1 MTSSCPHCGTHIGS
15 IADAKDTI
23 IGPAPA
29 PQRRDS
35 EQPSGLEQP
44 SGANPVSPHLDSGKD
59 DLDSNKDDLDLSTKQ
74 NRTQLKRLIC
84 KCPCYGGTG
93 GFAKYLSFRQYLCVG
108 YLGAAKPGRP
118 WQALDR
124 TTTKMHDAIF
134 RTGEVSVDDLFAS
147 RLLGLSS
154 LNICFK
160 TVFQA
165 IGAIVYDMEWTND
178 DDELEF
184 ENAEALADAKHTI
197 NPNFK
202 LGYDGCQAVLEHML
216 LTDYGYPGFPVFRH
230 SKGSSLSSQDS
241 IDSSLSSLSS
251 QDSIDPS
258 LSSRELDALWSFER
272 FSGFL
277 AATAWRWRQGHAI
290 PDQRAWDLIER
301 VLDGSGHWSR
311 GYFTW
316 DAAIMCTSNPSRF
329 IAPSRL
335 FREHRCSQTAPE
347 KTGKLWLTLL
357 SSLLLPLSSQAR

>member
-23 IGPAPA
+23 ISPVPA
-29 PQRRDS
+29 PQQRDS
-35 EQPSGLEQP
+35 EQPSGSQQP

-74 NRTQLKRLIC
+74 SRIQLKRLIC

-108 YLGAAKPGRP
+108 YLGSAKPGRP
-118 WQALDR
+118 WETLDR
-124 TTTKMHDAIF
+124 TTTKMYDAICC
-134 RTGEVSVDDLFAS
+134 TGAVSVKNLFAS

-154 LNICFK
+154 LYISCE

-178 DDELEF
+178 DGELVF
-184 ENAEALADAKHTI
+184 QNAEALADAKHTI
-197 NPNFK
+197 SPNFK

-216 LTDYGYPGFPVFRH
+216 LIDYGYPGVPVFRQ
-230 SKGSSLSSQDS
+230 STGSSLSSQ
-241 IDSSLSSLSS
+241 
-251 QDSIDPS
+251 
-258 LSSRELDALWSFER
+258 ELDLWSFER

-277 AATAWRWRQGHAI
+277 VATAWRWKQGHAI
-290 PDQRAWDLIER
+290 PDQEAWDLIER
-301 VLDGSGHWSR
+301 VLDGSGHWSKD
-311 GYFTW
+311 FTW

-335 FREHRCSQTAPE
+335 FREHICSQTAPE
-347 KTGKLWLTLL
+347 KNRKAMADIVTQSTITTLVA
-357 SSLLLPLSSQAR
+357 SPLAPRPAAMGGQDTPGSCKR